1 MPDFKEIER
10 KTFQTARDDGLLDVM
25 MAAFVSMFALAP
37 LWSEALGDFW
47 SSAVFGPIWFAG
59 YLVVRYLRIHIV
71 TPRLGSMEPGIPR
84 QQRLRRVGMVTTVVL
99 VIAYFIGVAAAQGF
113 GSDWFELGELVYP
126 VTLGVTALIVFSLTG
141 YSLSVW
147 RYFLYGVLVAIAPLI
162 AEWLWQ
168 NDLAAHHGYPV
179 AFGSVAV
186 IMLTAGI
193 ARLLTIIRDHPLPA
207 TPRAI

>member
-1 MPDFKEIER
+1 MSDFKEIER
-10 KTFQTARDDGLLDVM
+10 KTFQVARDDGLLDVM

-59 YLVVRYLRIHIV
+59 YLVVRYLRAQVV
-71 TPRLGSMEPGIPR
+71 TPRLGSMEPGKPR
-84 QQRLRRVGMVTTVVL
+84 QQRIRRAGIVMSVVL
-99 VIAYFIGVAAAQGF
+99 SIAYVVGVVATQGF
-113 GSDWFELGELVYP
+113 GPDWFDLGELVYP
-126 VTLGVTALIVFSLTG
+126 ITLGLTALIVFSLTG

-147 RYFLYGVLVAIAPLI
+147 RYYVYGVLVAIAPLI
-162 AEWLWQ
+162 GEWLWQ

-193 ARLLTIIRDHPLPA
+193 ARLLTIIRDHPLPGD
-207 TPRAI
+207 PQAI

>member
-99 VIAYFIGVAAAQGF
+99 VIGFLILSTSAFDMNASMGRMTAITLVVALGVDFLLLPPLLMALDRRPVSAPVAA
-113 GSDWFELGELVYP
+113 P
-126 VTLGVTALIVFSLTG
+126 V
-141 YSLSVW
+141 
-147 RYFLYGVLVAIAPLI
+147 
-162 AEWLWQ
+162 
-168 NDLAAHHGYPV
+168 PV
-179 AFGSVAV
+179 AG
-186 IMLTAGI
+186 
-193 ARLLTIIRDHPLPA
+193 D
-207 TPRAI
+207 